1 MFVNLESLAHRH
13 GHCNIGSARSTATAL
28 DSATWKLEEMG
39 ALSYVGVVGGSYYI
53 YYSGKVT

>member
-1 MFVNLESLAHRH
+1 MFVNLESLAHRN
-13 GHCNIGSARSTATAL
+13 GNIGSTRSTATAF

-53 YYSGKVT
+53 YYSGKVTSI

>member
-1 MFVNLESLAHRH
+1 MFVNLESLAHRN
-13 GHCNIGSARSTATAL
+13 GNIGSTRSTATAF